1 MPTRIE
7 PPARLCHFPRM
18 PNDAVP
24 SAGHATDLA
33 SGALPGLS
41 RSERNFFG
49 HTGLDR
55 GDVHRKEDA
64 WIAAHLA
71 APATR
76 LVAVWRSR
84 HLMILGE
91 APNAPPHAVVST
103 VAQTPGLVDASEET
117 VFLGTGDDGVAWF
130 ALDLSSADAP
140 LAHPDLASHL
150 GDDSADFLELRDTGH
165 HLDHMTGSILA
176 YARGML
182 TWHRRHRFCGICGS
196 PAVSAEGGHLR
207 RCTGERCGTGHFPR
221 TDPAVIMLVT
231 DGDRAL
237 LGRSGRFGQFMYSTL
252 AGFVEPGETLE
263 AAVAREVWEES
274 GIHVK
279 NVRYHSSQ
287 PWPFPTSLMLGFYA
301 EATST
306 EITIDEQ
313 EMEDVRWFEKSF
325 LLNRKNE
332 SERIHLPRKVSI
344 ARQLINGWLEA
355 D

>member
-1 MPTRIE
+1 
-7 PPARLCHFPRM
+7 M
-18 PNDAVP
+18 PNDAVS
-24 SAGHATDLA
+24 SAGHATD
-33 SGALPGLS
+33 ALPGLS

-55 GDVHRKEDA
+55 ADLLRKDA
-64 WIAAHLA
+64 DWIAARLA
-71 APATR
+71 DPATR

-84 HLMILGE
+84 NLMILGAEPE
-91 APNAPPHAVVST
+91 APHAVVAT
-103 VAQTPGLVDASEET
+103 GAQTPGLIQASEET
-117 VFLGTGDDGVAWF
+117 VFLGTGADGVAWF

-140 LAHPDLASHL
+140 LAHPDLARHL
-150 GDDSADFLELRDTGH
+150 ADDTAEFMDLRETGH

-196 PAVSAEGGHLR
+196 PAASAEGGHLR
-207 RCTGERCGTGHFPR
+207 KCTGAHCGAGHFPR

-231 DGDRAL
+231 DGERAL
-237 LGRSGRFGQFMYSTL
+237 LGRSGRFGPNMYSTL

-263 AAVAREVWEES
+263 AAVAREVFEES
-274 GIHVK
+274 GIHVR

-306 EITIDEQ
+306 EITINQE

-332 SERIHLPRKVSI
+332 RERINLPRKVSI
-344 ARQLINGWLEA
+344 ARQLLDGWLGE
-355 D
+355 DG

>member
-1 MPTRIE
+1 
-7 PPARLCHFPRM
+7 M
-18 PNDAVP
+18 PNDVVSP
-24 SAGHATDLA
+24 AGYATEA
-33 SGALPGLS
+33 PPGLS

-55 GDVHRKEDA
+55 ADLLRKDDA
-64 WIAAHLA
+64 WIDARLGD
-71 APATR
+71 PATR

-84 HLMILGE
+84 NLMILGQE
-91 APNAPPHAVVST
+91 PDAPPHAVVST
-103 VAQTPGLVDASEET
+103 VDQTPGLVEASEET
-117 VFLGTGDDGVAWF
+117 VFLGVDTKGISWF
-130 ALDLSSADAP
+130 ALDLSSDDAP
-140 LAHPDLASHL
+140 LAHPDLESHL
-150 GDDSADFLELRDTGH
+150 SDDAAEFMELREAGH
-165 HLDHMTGSILA
+165 LLDHATGSILA

-196 PAVSAEGGHLR
+196 AAASAEGGHVR
-207 RCTGERCGTGHFPR
+207 RCTGCKASHFPR

-237 LGRSGRFGQFMYSTL
+237 LGRSGRFGPYMYSTL

-263 AAVAREVWEES
+263 AAVAREVYEES
-274 GIHVK
+274 GITVK

-306 EITIDEQ
+306 EITINEE

-332 SERIHLPRKVSI
+332 SERVNLPRKVSI
-344 ARQLINGWLEA
+344 ARQLIDGWLGEES
-355 D
+355 